1 MLVETAGTV
10 NTGDARGDV
19 RLWRA
24 NEGPLLMKKMQPGA
38 VADAAFSSDG
48 RWLATAGRDGAAIWS
63 IPDGHVVRLGSPG
76 GVSRVAFSPDGS
88 LVATA
93 GQDGVAR
100 LWDTATGARRRALR
114 VSKVPLTDVVFSP
127 DGRVLL
133 TTGFAPRN
141 VVTWDTRTGRLL
153 NVLVGHSGTVS
164 DGAFSPDGKWIVTA
178 GAISA
183 VLWLR
188 DAVSSRAAT
197 WSSKSHSS
205 FERG

>member
-1 MLVETAGTV
+1 M
-10 NTGDARGDV
+10 
-19 RLWRA
+19 
-24 NEGPLLMKKMQPGA
+24 
-38 VADAAFSSDG
+38 
-48 RWLATAGRDGAAIWS
+48 
-63 IPDGHVVRLGSPG
+63 
-76 GVSRVAFSPDGS
+76 AFSPDGS

-188 DAVSSRAAT
+188 DADKPDLYLRGDTSLLTSVSFSPDGRLVLSSSTDDSVRLYRCEVCGNLRALVRLAT
-197 WSSKSHSS
+197 H
-205 FERG
+205 RLAHVQGR